1 MTKQTL
7 WKSLKLKEGTIVS
20 DHDHSSWTVG
30 EWRNNPY
37 PVKVACEGLNCCR
50 HAADAMG
57 YVNCEVLAQVEIRGK
72 QIEEGDKI
80 TVQEMRILS
89 AWKWMPKDSAEL
101 AIYAA
106 ELVLDVYEKK
116 YPSDP
121 RVREA
126 ITKAKECV
134 AAIGTDAAYAA
145 TDAAYAAARA
155 AYAAARAAYAA
166 TDAAYAAADA
176 AYAATDAAY
185 AAARAAYAAARAAYA
200 AARAAYAAAYAADER
215 EKLKIKI
222 DRWIINHLETCEKLE
237 V

>member
-7 WKSLKLKEGTIVS
+7 WKSLKLQEGKIVS
-20 DHDHSSWTVG
+20 DYDKSPWTVR

-37 PVKVACEGLNCCR
+37 PVKGACSGLNCCP

-57 YVNCEVLAQVEIRGK
+57 YVMCEVLAQVEIRGK
-72 QIEEGDKI
+72 QIEEDDKI
-80 TVQEMRILS
+80 TAQEMCIVS
-89 AWKWMPKDSAEL
+89 AWKWTPKDSAEL

-106 ELVLDVYEKK
+106 ELVSGIYERK

-126 ITKAKECV
+126 ITKAKEGV
-134 AAIGTDAAYAA
+134 AATG
-145 TDAAYAAARA
+145 AYAAAL
-155 AYAAARAAYAA
+155 
-166 TDAAYAAADA
+166 AADA
-176 AYAATDAAY
+176 AYAAAL
-185 AAARAAYAAARAAYA
+185 
-200 AARAAYAAAYAADER
+200 AAYAADER